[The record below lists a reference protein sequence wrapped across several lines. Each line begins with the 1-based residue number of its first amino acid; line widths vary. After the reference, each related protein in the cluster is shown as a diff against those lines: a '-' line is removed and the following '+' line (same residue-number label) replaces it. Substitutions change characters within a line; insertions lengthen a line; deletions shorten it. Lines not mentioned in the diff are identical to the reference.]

1 MTYPNFPYPE
11 TMTIVKR
18 SVTSTDDY
26 GNDVLSDTSTVISQC
41 VYTPGGSNEN
51 VVFTDQVNTTDAF
64 YVPEG
69 TDVTALDAIQ
79 YKGDT
84 YEVSGAPSHWR
95 SPFSGRV
102 SPVRVSV
109 IRVTGG
115 AS

>member
-18 SVTSTDDY
+18 VVSSTDEY
-26 GNDVLSDTSTVISQC
+26 GNNVLSETSKIVSQC

-51 VVFTDQVNTTDAF
+51 LVFADQVSTTDVF

-69 TDVTALDAIQ
+69 TDIDALDAIQ
-79 YKGDT
+79 YNGST

-95 SPFSGRV
+95 SPFSGHV

-109 IRVTGG
+109 TLVSGG
-115 AS
+115 SS